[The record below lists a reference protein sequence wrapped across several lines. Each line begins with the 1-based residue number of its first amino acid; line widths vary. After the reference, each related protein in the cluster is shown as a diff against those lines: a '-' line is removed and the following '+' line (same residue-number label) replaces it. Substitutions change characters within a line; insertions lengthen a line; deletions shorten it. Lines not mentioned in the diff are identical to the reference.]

1 MDQPRLRIFKGD
13 GAFARA
19 KDAATD
25 EQQVCGTYVARKPV
39 YFLLPADAS
48 DDEVEA
54 AAFFVREGR
63 EIGPERQLMAMA
75 DRLRSQGQAVPDWRV
90 PA

>member
-19 KDAATD
+19 KEAAGD
-25 EQQVCGTYVARKPV
+25 DLQVCGTYVDRKPV
-39 YFLLPADAS
+39 YFLQPRDAADL
-48 DDEVEA
+48 DIEA

-63 EIGPERQLMAMA
+63 EIGPERQLIAMA
-75 DRLRSQGQAVPDWRV
+75 DALRAQGRDVPDYRAV
-90 PA
+90 